1 MGFFSDIV
9 NNVFTDN
16 VKNEAGKVAGD
27 LDNAFKNMGDEI
39 SKTFSNTPNTT
50 TSNTVN
56 NNSNYTIPEEYKE
69 FPVFDGNIQSLD
81 TKKTDKYQRCTIKYN
96 NLSEDSVTKYRNMIV
111 EAGYNKAT
119 DVRYEKNNSYII
131 VDFDGSDL
139 ELVYHIKF

>member
-16 VKNEAGKVAGD
+16 VKNEATKAAGE

-39 SKTFSNTPNTT
+39 SKTFSNATNNNTN
-50 TSNTVN
+50 TSTV

-69 FPVFDGNIQSLD
+69 FPVFEGHIKDLC
-81 TKKTDKYQRCTIKYN
+81 TKKTDKYERCTIKYN
-96 NLSEDSVTKYRNMIV
+96 NLSEDSVTQYRNKIV
-111 EAGYNKAT
+111 EAGFAKAT
-119 DVRYEKNNSYII
+119 DVRYEKNNTYII